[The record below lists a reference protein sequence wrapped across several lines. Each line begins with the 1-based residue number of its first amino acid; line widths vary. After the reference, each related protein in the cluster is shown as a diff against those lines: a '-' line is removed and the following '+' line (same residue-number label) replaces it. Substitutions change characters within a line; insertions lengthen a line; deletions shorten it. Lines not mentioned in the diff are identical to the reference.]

1 VHMGPDF
8 YPATDEIDLPPTVL
22 GKNTGAMCSDWTPTE
37 EGYDI
42 ETVEAHHKHSYRMIY
57 KIRNHTDVIAR
68 NETLFLD
75 DDPDIIAV
83 SFGTASRTVKTAV
96 KKAREKGLK
105 IGMIRPISLW
115 PFPDELFKKK
125 STYLSVELV
134 YDGQMVREVERAAP
148 CDSDIHF
155 FGKCGELPT
164 VAELHEIFG
173 KLLKNEPLK
182 PEGWE
187 KEVW

>member
-1 VHMGPDF
+1 
-8 YPATDEIDLPPTVL
+8 
-22 GKNTGAMCSDWTPTE
+22 
-37 EGYDI
+37 
-42 ETVEAHHKHSYRMIY
+42 
-57 KIRNHTDVIAR
+57 
-68 NETLFLD
+68 
-75 DDPDIIAV
+75 
-83 SFGTASRTVKTAV
+83 
-96 KKAREKGLK
+96 
-105 IGMIRPISLW
+105 MIRPISLW

-125 STYLSVELV
+125 SIYLSVELD

-164 VAELHEIFG
+164 VVELHEIFD